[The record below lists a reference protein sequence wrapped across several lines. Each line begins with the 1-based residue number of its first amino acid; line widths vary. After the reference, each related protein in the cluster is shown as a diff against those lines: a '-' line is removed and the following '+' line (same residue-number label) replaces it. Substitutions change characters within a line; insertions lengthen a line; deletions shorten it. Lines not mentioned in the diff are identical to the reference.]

1 MMKTLLLSLAL
12 LFISLVSVAQHYTI
26 SPARTVDST
35 IAYNELTII
44 DIFQVNT
51 SNTTIQLKWKLISN
65 GLFPGWDFSLCDYT
79 TCYPGL
85 PASGTMTP
93 VPPGEKGFLG
103 LNVKPYDIP
112 GTGVVKMY
120 VYEEGF
126 ETKGDTLTWHVNT
139 STTGIKEWSKSAI
152 VSLYPNP
159 ANETVTVH
167 LDAANLSTASI
178 QVTDLLGKSL
188 INKPVINESTK
199 LDVSEL
205 PNGYYLIQCKYGNET
220 AGMKKLCIAK

>member
-1 MMKTLLLSLAL
+1 MKTLLLSLTL
-12 LFISLVSVAQHYTI
+12 SFSSLVLVAQHYVI
-26 SPARTVDST
+26 SPAREVNMTPAFDQ
-35 IAYNELTII
+35 LTIT
-44 DIFQVNT
+44 DIYQENT

-65 GLFPGWDFSLCDYT
+65 ELFPGWDFSLCDYT

-103 LNVKPYDIP
+103 LNVKPYDIS
-112 GTGVVKMY
+112 GTGKVRMY
-120 VYEEGF
+120 VYEDGF
-126 ETKGDTLTWHVNT
+126 MDKGDTLTWYVIAKP
-139 STTGIKEWSKSAI
+139 TGITEIKGSAI

-159 ANETVTVH
+159 ANEVVTVH
-167 LDAANLSTASI
+167 LDAADLSTASI

-188 INKPVINESTK
+188 INKPVTNETTK

>member
-1 MMKTLLLSLAL
+1 MKTLLLSLNL
-12 LFISLVSVAQHYTI
+12 LFISLVSVAQHYVIT
-26 SPARTVDST
+26 PAREVNMTPAFDQ
-35 IAYNELTII
+35 LTIV
-44 DIFQVNT
+44 DIYQENT

-65 GLFPGWDFSLCDYT
+65 ELFPGWDFSLCDYT
-79 TCYPGL
+79 TCYPGI
-85 PASGTMTP
+85 PDSGTMTP

-112 GTGVVKMY
+112 GTGKVRMY
-120 VYEEGF
+120 VYEDGF
-126 ETKGDTLTWHVNT
+126 MEKGDTVTWYVIAKPNGIT
-139 STTGIKEWSKSAI
+139 EITGSAI

-167 LDAANLSTASI
+167 VDAADLSTASI

-188 INKPVINESTK
+188 INKPLTNETTA
-199 LDVSEL
+199 LDVSDL

-220 AGMKKLCIAK
+220 AGMKKLCITK

>member
-1 MMKTLLLSLAL
+1 MMKTLLLSLTL
-12 LFISLVSVAQHYTI
+12 LFISLVSVAQHYAI
-26 SPARTVDST
+26 SPARTVNMT
-35 IAYNELTII
+35 PAFNELTIV
-44 DIFQVNT
+44 DIYQENT
-51 SNTTIQLKWKLISN
+51 SNTTIQLKWKLLSN

-79 TCYPGL
+79 TCYPGI
-85 PASGTMTP
+85 PDSGTMTP

-112 GTGVVKMY
+112 GTGMVKMY

-126 ETKGDTLTWHVNT
+126 ETKGDTLTWLVIAKP
-139 STTGIKEWSKSAI
+139 TGITEFSRSAV

-159 ANETVTVH
+159 ANEMVTVH
-167 LDAANLSTASI
+167 VDAADLSSASI

-199 LDVSEL
+199 LDVSGL
-205 PNGYYLIQCKYGNET
+205 PTGYYLIQCKYGNET